1 MKYAFFVQ
9 NRNVV
14 AILLVSAVILVAMWW
29 PYPHAAE
36 SAHTRSEPVE
46 LRRLAAPA
54 GFTAADE
61 DTNTAFREGEAGFS
75 AYYRVPAKS
84 GTDEQS
90 GSARLAVSGITDK
103 LTNEPDES
111 DQVLAGAGSSVDIG
125 LNFGILELPMFAA
138 AIPSSPTENVTA
150 YFDDQGWVV
159 AYLPK
164 DRPAAAI
171 WKHGS
176 ADGATPDDP
185 KAKEDLEKNLLVLA
199 INEVLK
205 ANDANAAGVSHSEVA
220 YYDWEN
226 EDCDAF
232 ALFSVAASGGESEPV
247 KFVIPRTITEIQAS
261 AAVVISEQAQG
272 GGSTTASIDVDGN
285 TVAEANAEQLRNSA
299 EFELDREVD
308 ENGKPKTSLHRVVVD
323 VSADNVAAGVVMLVY
338 DKP

>member
-1 MKYAFFVQ
+1 MKCTFFIQ
-9 NRNVV
+9 NWSVAPIVLFGMAVFV
-14 AILLVSAVILVAMWW
+14 AIAWSYPQVAEGKHYRAE
-29 PYPHAAE
+29 PDTIRPLAPPSGFAAANE
-36 SAHTRSEPVE
+36 NS
-46 LRRLAAPA
+46 
-54 GFTAADE
+54 D
-61 DTNTAFREGEAGFS
+61 TAFREGEAGFS

-90 GSARLAVSGITDK
+90 GSVRLAVSGITDK

-111 DQVLAGAGSSVDIG
+111 DQVLAGAGSPVDIG

-138 AIPSSPTENVTA
+138 VVSPAPTESVTV
-150 YFDDQGWVV
+150 YYDDTGWIV
-159 AYLPK
+159 AYLPR

-171 WKHGS
+171 WKHKS
-176 ADGATPDDP
+176 VPDATGN
-185 KAKEDLEKNLLVLA
+185 EELENNLLVLA

-205 ANDANAAGVSHSEVA
+205 ANDANATGVNHSDVA

-226 EDCDAF
+226 ETCDAF
-232 ALFSVAASGGESEPV
+232 ALFSAATKSGVKSEPV
-247 KFVIPRTITEIQAS
+247 KFVVPYTITEIQAS
-261 AAVVISEQAQG
+261 AAAVIEEQAQG
-272 GGSTTASIDVDGN
+272 GGSVTASIDVDGN

-308 ENGKPKTSLHRVVVD
+308 ENGKPNTSLHRVVVD